1 MCVFVTEMEKV
12 KEESKEEAAEP
23 EQTAWQAF
31 LREMKES
38 QQSGSS
44 RFGPEK
50 APKKAKL
57 LSDKERGK
65 ALKTSRQHDAASGM
79 NISQYLCKRYQE
91 VYFRLVHPDARPPQR
106 ATSGSVGFDLFSTE
120 FATILPGCTKRFDL
134 GVVLD
139 FKHDGIYAK
148 ISSRSGLACEQ
159 GVEVVGSGII
169 DTDYQQPIMVVLK
182 NLSNHSYTVSR
193 GARIAQLIFFP
204 FHRVQLKQYGEK
216 KEALQSA
223 PLTREGG
230 FGSTG
235 E

>member
-1 MCVFVTEMEKV
+1 MTEMEEKV
-12 KEESKEEAAEP
+12 KEEVAEAEE
-23 EQTAWQAF
+23 TASQSWQGC
-31 LREMKES
+31 S
-38 QQSGSS
+38 SG
-44 RFGPEK
+44 FGPEK
-50 APKKAKL
+50 TPKKGKL
-57 LSDKERGK
+57 ICRKGR
-65 ALKTSRQHDAASGM
+65 TSHRRLHEAASGM
-79 NISQYLCKRYQE
+79 NISQYLCKRYEE
-91 VYFRLVHPDARPPQR
+91 VYFHLVHPDACPPQR

-120 FATILPGCTKRFDL
+120 FATILPGCTKRFNL

-182 NLSNHSYTVSR
+182 NLSNQSYTVAR

-204 FHRVQLKQYGEK
+204 FHRVRLKQDGEK
-216 KEALQSA
+216 KEYSLQS
-223 PLTREGG
+223 LTREGG